1 MPAPP
6 ARIRSANVPCG
17 TSSTSS
23 SPLRNCRSNSLFSPT
38 YVETIFC
45 TCRDRR
51 STPMPN
57 SSTPALLLMTVR
69 PFVPRACSALMRFSG
84 MPHRPKPPI
93 MIVAPSGTSATAASA
108 SGSTLFMI
116 DDYTRLL
123 FQGGPPSRRG
133 RKDLCE
139 PIALRQVAAQILKH
153 RDQRVERRSQL
164 VGVGGGDVAPDLG
177 RARRQSRRVRE
188 PTARKREPAL
198 AHGVAD
204 HVHQRTRRQLGKMA
218 EKRQHA
224 VVSDR
229 IEDVRLRAEGA
240 RKRRQLVHRR
250 SVRVAGRR

>member
-1 MPAPP
+1 RYTRLPSESPFHAFTNAKSARSGDSSTYGLPSITRVSLPSATSVPYPVGVKNPPMPAPP

-23 SPLRNCRSNSLFSPT
+23 SPLRNCRSHSLFSPT

-51 STPMPN
+51 SMPMPN

-93 MIVAPSGTSATAASA
+93 MIVAPSGTNATAASA
-108 SGSTLFMI
+108 SGSTLFTI

-123 FQGGPPSRRG
+123 FQGVPPAGRG
-133 RKDLCE
+133 REDLRE
-139 PIALRQVAAQILKH
+139 PIAFRQVAAQILKH
-153 RDQRVERRSQL
+153 GDQRIERRSQL

-177 RARRQSRRVRE
+177 RA
-188 PTARKREPAL
+188 
-198 AHGVAD
+198 
-204 HVHQRTRRQLGKMA
+204 
-218 EKRQHA
+218 
-224 VVSDR
+224 
-229 IEDVRLRAEGA
+229 
-240 RKRRQLVHRR
+240 
-250 SVRVAGRR
+250 